1 MTTRRYNVVRL
12 ESWIDPAFD
21 RILGSEPTIALQTCA
36 IEGADDVLYEAL
48 AQAHVLQTNSARD
61 ELPAHLIADAALL
74 KRAPNLL
81 AVSANGSGCDTI
93 DIDACT
99 KAGVMV
105 LNQVGGN
112 ADSVAEMTLG
122 LILAV
127 LRRIPESDRRLRSSA
142 RGFAREDLMGR
153 ELRGRTLGLVG
164 MSEIGRRTAALGSAF
179 GMRVL
184 GFDPGLAAEELARR
198 GAEAVSFDEL
208 VGQSDVVSLHCPR
221 NAHTVGMMNAARF
234 AAMKPGAIFITTARS
249 GIHDEAAL
257 ANALT
262 SGHLAGAGLDV
273 WDEEPPPPG
282 HPLLKLQNV
291 VATYHS
297 AGVTHEA
304 RRNNATLAAT
314 QIAQLLTTG
323 QRPERLVN
331 RDVWPRASA
340 RLADLLMLEKSESR
354 DEESDLPAFRSA
366 LTTRDLH

>member
-1 MTTRRYNVVRL
+1 MTTRPYNVLRL
-12 ESWIDPAFD
+12 DYHVDPAFE
-21 RILGSEPTIALQTCA
+21 RILLEEPSIALQTCA
-36 IEGADDVLYEAL
+36 LDSSDAALDEAL
-48 AQAHVLQTNSARD
+48 AHAHVLQTNSARD
-61 ELPAHLIADAALL
+61 ELPAHLIADTALL
-74 KRAPNLL
+74 QRAPMLL

-122 LILAV
+122 LMLAV
-127 LRRIPESDRRLRSSA
+127 LRRIPESDRRLRSGE

-164 MSEIGRRTAALGSAF
+164 MSEIGRRTATLGRAF

-198 GAEAVSFDEL
+198 GAEAVFFDEL
-208 VGQSDVVSLHCPR
+208 LRQSDVVSLHCPR

-234 AAMKPGAIFITTARS
+234 AAMKPGAVFITTARS

-257 ANALT
+257 ADALT

-273 WDEEPPPPG
+273 WEQEPPPPE
-282 HPLLKLQNV
+282 HPLLSLPNV

-340 RLADLLMLEKSESR
+340 RLA
-354 DEESDLPAFRSA
+354 A
-366 LTTRDLH
+366 LRTPHTHTEVP

>member
-1 MTTRRYNVVRL
+1 MTTRRFNVVRL
-12 ESWIDPAFD
+12 EFWIDQAFD
-21 RILGSEPTIALQTCA
+21 RILSAEPSIALQTCA
-36 IEGADDVLYEAL
+36 IEGADDVLDQAL

-74 KRAPNLL
+74 ARCPNVL

-99 KAGVMV
+99 QAGVMV

-112 ADSVAEMTLG
+112 ADSVAEMALG
-122 LILAV
+122 LMLSV
-127 LRRIPESDRRLRSSA
+127 VRRIPECDRRLRSSE
-142 RGFAREDLMGR
+142 RTFSREDLMGR

-164 MSEIGRRTAALGSAF
+164 MSEIGRRTAALGRAF
-179 GMRVL
+179 GMRVV
-184 GFDPGLAAEELARR
+184 GFDPALDAEEFVRR
-198 GAEAVSFDEL
+198 GAEPVSFDEL
-208 VGQSDVVSLHCPR
+208 LLQSDIVSLHCPR

-257 ANALT
+257 ADALT
-262 SGHLAGAGLDV
+262 SGHLGGAGLDV
-273 WDEEPPPPG
+273 WDQEPPPPD
-282 HPLLKLQNV
+282 HPLLALPNV
-291 VATYHS
+291 VATYHT
-297 AGVTHEA
+297 AGVTQEA

-331 RDVWPRASA
+331 RDVWPLASA
-340 RLADLLMLEKSESR
+340 RLA
-354 DEESDLPAFRSA
+354 A
-366 LTTRDLH
+366 LGFGAAEPRKETSP

>member
-1 MTTRRYNVVRL
+1 MTTRPYHVVRL
-12 ESWIDPAFD
+12 AYWTDPAFE
-21 RILGSEPTIALQTCA
+21 RTLSAEPLIALRTCA
-36 IEGADDVLYEAL
+36 LDSPDDMLGQAL

-61 ELPAHLIADAALL
+61 ELPAHLLADATLL
-74 KRAPNLL
+74 ARCPNLV

-99 KAGVMV
+99 QAGVMV

-112 ADSVAEMTLG
+112 ADSVAEMALG
-122 LILAV
+122 LMLSV
-127 LRRIPESDRRLRSSA
+127 LRRIAESDRRLRSPS
-142 RGFAREDLMGR
+142 RGFSREDLMGH

-164 MSEIGRRTAALGSAF
+164 MSEIGRRTAALARAF

-184 GFDPGLAAEELARR
+184 GSDPGLDAQELARR
-198 GAEAVSFDEL
+198 GAEPVSFDEL
-208 VGQSDVVSLHCPR
+208 LRQADIVSLHCPR

-234 AAMKPGAIFITTARS
+234 AAMKPGAVFITTARS

-257 ANALT
+257 AQALL

-273 WDEEPPPPG
+273 WEQEPPPPD
-282 HPLLKLQNV
+282 HPLLALPNV
-291 VATYHS
+291 VATYHT

-304 RRNNATLAAT
+304 RRNNAALAAT
-314 QIAQLLTTG
+314 QIVQLLTTG

-340 RLADLLMLEKSESR
+340 RLA
-354 DEESDLPAFRSA
+354 A
-366 LTTRDLH
+366 LGFSH

>member
-1 MTTRRYNVVRL
+1 MTTRYNVVRL
-12 ESWIDPAFD
+12 AFWMDPAFD
-21 RILGSEPTIALQTCA
+21 RILVSEPSISLKTCS
-36 IEGADDVLYEAL
+36 ISSADDVLDCAL

-61 ELPAHLIADAALL
+61 ELPAHLFADAALL
-74 KRAPNLL
+74 KRCPNLL

-122 LILAV
+122 LMLSV
-127 LRRIPESDRRLRSSA
+127 LRRIPESDRRLRSPS

-164 MSEIGRRTAALGSAF
+164 MSEIGRRTAALGRAF

-184 GFDPGLAAEELARR
+184 GFDPALDAQELARR

-208 VGQSDVVSLHCPR
+208 LRQADIVSLHCPR

-234 AAMKPGAIFITTARS
+234 AAMKPGAVFITTARS

-257 ANALT
+257 AEALS

-273 WDEEPPPPG
+273 WDQEPPPPE
-282 HPLLKLQNV
+282 HPLLRLPNV

-314 QIAQLLTTG
+314 QIAQLLSTG

-340 RLADLLMLEKSESR
+340 RLA
-354 DEESDLPAFRSA
+354 A
-366 LTTRDLH
+366 LQAQA

>member
-1 MTTRRYNVVRL
+1 MTTRFNVVRL
-12 ESWIDPAFD
+12 EFWIDQAFD
-21 RILGSEPTIALQTCA
+21 RILSAVPSIALQTCA
-36 IEGADDVLYEAL
+36 IEGADVVLDQAL
-48 AQAHVLQTNSARD
+48 AEAHVLQTNSARD
-61 ELPAHLIADAALL
+61 ELPAHLITDAALL
-74 KRAPNLL
+74 ARCPKVL

-99 KAGVMV
+99 QAGVMV

-112 ADSVAEMTLG
+112 ADSVAEMALG
-122 LILAV
+122 LMLSV
-127 LRRIPESDRRLRSSA
+127 LRRIPECDRRLRSGDRTFS
-142 RGFAREDLMGR
+142 REDLMGR

-164 MSEIGRRTAALGSAF
+164 MSEIGRRTAALGRAF
-179 GMRVL
+179 GMRVV
-184 GFDPGLAAEELARR
+184 GFDPALDAEEFVRR

-208 VGQSDVVSLHCPR
+208 LLQSDIVSLHCPR

-257 ANALT
+257 ADALT
-262 SGHLAGAGLDV
+262 SGHLGGAGLDV
-273 WDEEPPPPG
+273 WDQEPPPPD
-282 HPLLKLQNV
+282 HPLLALPNV
-291 VATYHS
+291 VATYHT
-297 AGVTHEA
+297 AGVTQEA

-340 RLADLLMLEKSESR
+340 RLAALGVGAAEQSKET
-354 DEESDLPAFRSA
+354 LP
-366 LTTRDLH
+366 

>member
-12 ESWIDPAFD
+12 ESWIDPAFEH
-21 RILGSEPTIALQTCA
+21 ILNSEPSIALQTCA
-36 IEGADDVLYEAL
+36 TEGADDVLYRAL

-61 ELPAHLIADAALL
+61 ELPSHLIADAALL
-74 KRAPNLL
+74 QRCPNLL

-105 LNQVGGN
+105 MNQVGGN

-122 LILAV
+122 LMLSV
-127 LRRIPESDRRLRSSA
+127 LRRIPESDRRLRSSE

-164 MSEIGRRTAALGSAF
+164 MSEIGRRTAALGRAF
-179 GMRVL
+179 GVRVL
-184 GFDPGLAAEELARR
+184 GFDPALDAQELARR

-208 VGQSDVVSLHCPR
+208 LQQSDVVSLHCPR
-221 NAHTVGMMNAARF
+221 NAHTVGMMNTARF

-257 ANALT
+257 AAALT

-273 WDEEPPPPG
+273 WDQEPPPPED
-282 HPLLKLQNV
+282 PLVGLPNV
-291 VATYHS
+291 VATYHC

-340 RLADLLMLEKSESR
+340 RLA
-354 DEESDLPAFRSA
+354 A
-366 LTTRDLH
+366 LGLQAGEPIRKETPTC

>member
-1 MTTRRYNVVRL
+1 MTTRRFNVVRL
-12 ESWIDPAFD
+12 EFWMDPAFD
-21 RILGSEPTIALQTCA
+21 RILSEETSISLQTCA
-36 IEGADDVLYEAL
+36 IQGADNELGRAL

-61 ELPAHLIADAALL
+61 ELPAHLFADAALL
-74 KRAPNLL
+74 ARCPNLL

-99 KAGVMV
+99 RAGVMV

-122 LILAV
+122 LILSV
-127 LRRIPESDRRLRSSA
+127 LRRIPECDRRLRSSE
-142 RGFAREDLMGR
+142 RGFGREALMGR

-164 MSEIGRRTAALGSAF
+164 MSEIGRRTAALGRAF

-184 GFDPGLAAEELARR
+184 GFDPALDDQEMARR
-198 GAEAVSFDEL
+198 GAEAVTFDAL
-208 VGQSDVVSLHCPR
+208 VQQSDVVSLHCPR

-257 ANALT
+257 ADALF

-273 WDEEPPPPG
+273 WDQEPPPAD
-282 HPLLKLQNV
+282 HPLLALPNV
-291 VATYHS
+291 VATYHT

-331 RDVWPRASA
+331 RDVWPQA
-340 RLADLLMLEKSESR
+340 RERLT
-354 DEESDLPAFRSA
+354 A
-366 LTTRDLH
+366 LGLGS

>member
-1 MTTRRYNVVRL
+1 MTTRRFNVLRL
-12 ESWIDPAFD
+12 EFWMDSAFE
-21 RILGSEPTIALQTCA
+21 RILSSEPSISLQTCA
-36 IEGADDVLYEAL
+36 IQGADQLLDRAL

-61 ELPAHLIADAALL
+61 ELPAHLFADAGLL

-99 KAGVMV
+99 QAGVMV

-112 ADSVAEMTLG
+112 AASVAEMTLG
-122 LILAV
+122 LMLAV
-127 LRRIPESDRRLRSSA
+127 LRRIPESDRRLRSSE
-142 RGFAREDLMGR
+142 RGFSREDLMGR
-153 ELRGRTLGLVG
+153 ELHGRMLGLVG
-164 MSEIGRRTAALGSAF
+164 MSEIGRRTAALGRAF

-184 GFDPGLAAEELARR
+184 GFDPAVDLSEMAQR

-208 VGQSDVVSLHCPR
+208 IRQSDIVSLHCPR

-234 AAMKPGAIFITTARS
+234 AAMKPGSVFITTARS
-249 GIHDEAAL
+249 GIHDEDAL
-257 ANALT
+257 ADALT
-262 SGHLAGAGLDV
+262 RGHLAGAGLDV
-273 WDEEPPPPG
+273 WDQEPPPPE
-282 HPLLKLQNV
+282 HPLLRLPNV

-314 QIAQLLTTG
+314 QIVRLLSTG

-340 RLADLLMLEKSESR
+340 RLA
-354 DEESDLPAFRSA
+354 A
-366 LTTRDLH
+366 LGLHG

>member
-1 MTTRRYNVVRL
+1 MTTRPYHVLRL
-12 ESWIDPAFD
+12 AYWTDPAFA
-21 RILGSEPTIALQTCA
+21 RIVSAEPSIALQTCA
-36 IEGADDVLYEAL
+36 LDSPDDRLGHAL

-61 ELPAHLIADAALL
+61 ELPAHLLADAALL
-74 KRAPNLL
+74 ARCPKLL
-81 AVSANGSGCDTI
+81 AVSASGSGCDTI

-99 KAGVMV
+99 QAGVMV

-122 LILAV
+122 LMLSV
-127 LRRIPESDRRLRSSA
+127 LRRIAESDRRLRSGE
-142 RGFAREDLMGR
+142 RGFGREALMGH

-164 MSEIGRRTAALGSAF
+164 MSEIGRRTAALARAF

-184 GFDPGLAAEELARR
+184 GSDPGLDAQELGRR
-198 GAEAVSFDEL
+198 GAEPVTFDEL
-208 VGQSDVVSLHCPR
+208 LQQSDIVSLHCPR

-234 AAMKPGAIFITTARS
+234 AAMKPGAVFITTARS

-257 ANALT
+257 AQALV

-273 WDEEPPPPG
+273 WEQEPPPPD
-282 HPLLKLQNV
+282 HPLLALPNV
-291 VATYHS
+291 VATYHT

-304 RRNNATLAAT
+304 RRNNAALAGT
-314 QIAQLLTTG
+314 QIVQLLTTG

-340 RLADLLMLEKSESR
+340 RLAALG
-354 DEESDLPAFRSA
+354 LP
-366 LTTRDLH
+366 L